1 MIYTFS
7 YVLIMEMRKQLDNN
21 ASDEVYRKNR
31 VQKKLC
37 DGRPFYNKGKLC

>member
-7 YVLIMEMRKQLDNN
+7 YVLIMEMRKQLDKN

-31 VQKKLC
+31 VQ
-37 DGRPFYNKGKLC
+37 